1 METAPTASYG
11 WQILAAQPLA
21 PKRKEENQAPI
32 ILIKQWKD
40 REGQGRESASEKSLH
55 AQKNANAQEN
65 AD

>member
-1 METAPTASYG
+1 METAPMASYG
-11 WQILAAQPLA
+11 WQILGTQPWA
-21 PKRKEENQAPI
+21 PKQDEEKQAPVT
-32 ILIKQWKD
+32 LLKQWKD